1 MKYIIGISS
10 FNRDSTVSLLTE
22 NGTLLGAVSE
32 EKFSRVKQQGGF
44 PHMALRYLL
53 SNHNVK
59 NEQIDSICYSFMS
72 AEDEEKVIRE
82 KQKQDNKNYFL

>member
-44 PHMALRYLL
+44 PHMALRYL
-53 SNHNVK
+53 
-59 NEQIDSICYSFMS
+59 
-72 AEDEEKVIRE
+72 
-82 KQKQDNKNYFL
+82 